1 MCEPYVFLNLN
12 LLRSQ
17 GQVLHSGIAMLEMI
31 QRVINGLENTIQKK
45 RLKEMN
51 TIKEN
56 MAAIFK
62 YQKKNCCKG
71 ELLISRVCHTKQC
84 VQVAREQFYT
94 GFQQN
99 FLDTGRVRKAGESFF
114 TANC

>member
-1 MCEPYVFLNLN
+1 
-12 LLRSQ
+12 
-17 GQVLHSGIAMLEMI
+17 MLEMI

-62 YQKKNCCKG
+62 YLKKTA
-71 ELLISRVCHTKQC
+71 V
-84 VQVAREQFYT
+84 RENY
-94 GFQQN
+94 
-99 FLDTGRVRKAGESFF
+99 
-114 TANC
+114 